1 MSVKFKIYEFLM
13 CIKKTIS
20 VAGVDILHYSLL
32 RIYTK
37 MIWYH
42 GSFDSIFGITS
53 LLIIVVMN

>member
-1 MSVKFKIYEFLM
+1 M